1 VSKVGSLHLLDRV
14 GRNGLE
20 IGAPMSVVGPPM
32 LPAMELLLLALFSP
46 TVGEENRWVIGL
58 PIDDRD

>member
-1 VSKVGSLHLLDRV
+1 
-14 GRNGLE
+14 
-20 IGAPMSVVGPPM
+20 M

-58 PIDDRD
+58 RIDDRD